1 MKYANLR
8 TALLALKGQRSEI
21 ETAAVIGVAPNT
33 LGNWTDGTH
42 LPPSTRLPSL
52 ATALDMHLDDLIEM
66 VARER
71 LARSGGKS
79 RCKDV
84 VGRRVHGHISCPKV
98 TAKPARNRGQS
109 ASKLSGAK
117 GGAK

>member
-8 TALLALKGQRSEI
+8 TALLALKGDRSEI

-42 LPPSTRLPSL
+42 IPPSTRLPSL
-52 ATALDMHLDDLIEM
+52 ATALCVSLPELTLM

-71 LARSGGKS
+71 AARKRTAKRTAKMVGGRGHHVLSCPQRPKAARS
-79 RCKDV
+79 
-84 VGRRVHGHISCPKV
+84 
-98 TAKPARNRGQS
+98 
-109 ASKLSGAK
+109 
-117 GGAK
+117 